1 MIEIK
6 LTDKE
11 FKMLKYILT
20 FVEDDALTAE
30 HLSDLLDEPVS
41 DEDLNKLYKN
51 LSESNDLKKLGYIK

>member
-20 FVEDDALTAE
+20 FIGDDPLTAE

-41 DEDLNKLYKN
+41 DEDLNKLLKN
-51 LSESNDLKKLGYIK
+51 LNNSNDLKKLGCIK

>member
-20 FVEDDALTAE
+20 FIGEDPLTSE
-30 HLSDLLDEPVS
+30 HLSDLLNEPVI
-41 DEDLNKLYKN
+41 DEDLNKLLKN
-51 LSESNDLKKLGYIK
+51 LNNSNNLKKLGYIK

>member
-20 FVEDDALTAE
+20 FVEDDVLTAE